1 MGAVAIFFIL
11 LLVLIVGS
19 NLASEDAKVRREAE
33 LNDEKERKR
42 LDEYARRD
50 EQRRL
55 EAERREEMRRLERA
69 DERALE
75 LGYKGLEIELTRTRG
90 DLASRDRELVE
101 MRSRLAN
108 LEKKD
113 VPADPRD
120 IGETL
125 FEDDNVVAGISEE
138 IEH

>member
-1 MGAVAIFFIL
+1 MGAVAIFFVL

-19 NLASEDAKVRREAE
+19 NLAAEDSKMRREAE

-55 EAERREEMRRLERA
+55 EAERREETRRLERA
-69 DERALE
+69 DERAIE
-75 LGYKGLEIELTRTRG
+75 LGYKGLEIELTRARG
-90 DLASRDRELVE
+90 DVATRDRELLE
-101 MRSRLAN
+101 LRTRLAN

-120 IGETL
+120 IGEML
-125 FEDDNVVAGISEE
+125 FEDDNVVAGISED